1 MEQANR
7 KESTMKRMA
16 YVFVISAAVL
26 WGTIGIYSN
35 QLSQYGANVLQI
47 VSIRAIFAALAIF
60 VFILLKDRRLLN
72 IDIHDWKYF
81 FGTGILSFVF
91 FNWCYF
97 IAINKTTLS
106 TAAILLYTAPAIV
119 MVLSIILF
127 KEKLTGRKVAALI
140 LTFIGC
146 AFVTAVVKGRQ
157 NISPLGILAGLG
169 SGLGYALYSIF
180 GRYALK
186 KYDPITVTLYT
197 FVFASIGLIPIS
209 DIKGLFCLLSNTGAL
224 CNAVLLGLIATVLPF
239 LLYTKGLSYLETSKA
254 SIIATV
260 EPVVATV
267 IGIILFGEPITI
279 YKIIGI
285 FLVVFAVSIL
295 EQKKENIQ
303 ESL

>member
-1 MEQANR
+1 
-7 KESTMKRMA
+7 MKRVA

-26 WGTIGIYSN
+26 WGTIGIYSK
-35 QLSQYGANVLQI
+35 QLSQYGASVLQI

-60 VFILLKDRRLLN
+60 VFILLKDRKLLN

-106 TAAILLYTAPAIV
+106 AAAILLYTAPSIV
-119 MVLSIILF
+119 MVFSIMLF

-146 AFVTAVVKGRQ
+146 VFVTGVVKGTGQ
-157 NISPLGILAGLG
+157 DISLLGILAGLG
-169 SGLGYALYSIF
+169 SGFGYALYSIF

-209 DIKGLFCLLSNTGAL
+209 DIKGLFGLLSSTGAF
-224 CNAVLLGLIATVLPF
+224 CNAILLGLTATVMPF

-254 SIIATV
+254 SIIATI

-279 YKIIGI
+279 YKIIGV

-295 EQKKENIQ
+295 EQKKENVQ

>member
-1 MEQANR
+1 
-7 KESTMKRMA
+7 MKRVA

-26 WGTIGIYSN
+26 WGTIGIYSK
-35 QLSQYGANVLQI
+35 QLSQYGASVLHI

-60 VFILLKDRRLLN
+60 IFILLKDKKHLN

-119 MVLSIILF
+119 MVFSIILF

-146 AFVTAVVKGRQ
+146 VFVTGVIKGKQ
-157 NISPLGILAGLG
+157 DISPLGILAGMG
-169 SGLGYALYSIF
+169 SGFGYALYSVF
-180 GRYALK
+180 GRYALR
-186 KYDPITVTLYT
+186 KYDPITVTFYT
-197 FVFASIGLIPIS
+197 FVFASVGLIPIS
-209 DIKGLFCLLSNTGAL
+209 DIKGLFCLLSNTGAF
-224 CNAVLLGLIATVLPF
+224 CNAILLGLAATVLPF
-239 LLYTKGLSYLETSKA
+239 LLYTKGLFCLETSKA
-254 SIIATV
+254 SIIATI

-295 EQKKENIQ
+295 EQKK
-303 ESL
+303 S

>member
-1 MEQANR
+1 
-7 KESTMKRMA
+7 MKRMA
-16 YVFVISAAVL
+16 YAFVISAAVL
-26 WGTIGIYSN
+26 WGTIGMYSK
-35 QLSQYGANVLQI
+35 QLSKFGTSVLQI
-47 VSIRAIFAALAIF
+47 VSIRSIFAALAIF
-60 VFILLKDRRLLN
+60 VFILLKDRKLLN

-106 TAAILLYTAPAIV
+106 TSAILLYTAPAIV

-146 AFVTAVVKGRQ
+146 AFVTGVVKGGQ
-157 NISPLGILAGLG
+157 DISPLGILAGLG

-209 DIKGLFCLLSNTGAL
+209 DIKGLFGLLSNTVAF
-224 CNAVLLGLIATVLPF
+224 CNAILLGLAATVLPF

-254 SIIATV
+254 SIIATI

-295 EQKKENIQ
+295 EQKK
-303 ESL
+303 S

>member
-1 MEQANR
+1 
-7 KESTMKRMA
+7 MKRLA

-60 VFILLKDRRLLN
+60 IFILLKDKKHLN

-119 MVLSIILF
+119 MVFSIILF
-127 KEKLTGRKVAALI
+127 KEKLTKRKVAALI

-146 AFVTAVVKGRQ
+146 AFVTGVVKGGQ
-157 NISPLGILAGLG
+157 DISPLGILAGLG
-169 SGLGYALYSIF
+169 SGFGYALYSVF

-209 DIKGLFCLLSNTGAL
+209 DIKGLFGLLSNTVAF
-224 CNAVLLGLIATVLPF
+224 CNAILLGLAATVLPF

-254 SIIATV
+254 SIIATI
-260 EPVVATV
+260 EPVVATI
-267 IGIILFGEPITI
+267 IGIILFGEPITVF
-279 YKIIGI
+279 KIMGV

-295 EQKKENIQ
+295 EQKKG
-303 ESL
+303 

>member
-7 KESTMKRMA
+7 KESPMKRMA
-16 YVFVISAAVL
+16 YAFVISAAVL
-26 WGTIGIYSN
+26 WGTIGMYSK
-35 QLSQYGANVLQI
+35 QLSQFGTSVLQI

-60 VFILLKDRRLLN
+60 VFILLKDRKLLN

-119 MVLSIILF
+119 MVLSVILF

-146 AFVTAVVKGRQ
+146 AFVTGVVKGGQ
-157 NISPLGILAGLG
+157 DISPLGILAGLG

-209 DIKGLFCLLSNTGAL
+209 DIKGLFGLLSNTVAF
-224 CNAVLLGLIATVLPF
+224 CNAILLGLAATVLPF

-254 SIIATV
+254 SIIATI

-295 EQKKENIQ
+295 EQKK
-303 ESL
+303 S

>member
-1 MEQANR
+1 
-7 KESTMKRMA
+7 MKRLA

-26 WGTIGIYSN
+26 WGTIGMYSK
-35 QLSQYGANVLQI
+35 QLSKFGTSVLQI

-60 VFILLKDRRLLN
+60 VFILLKDRKLLN

-146 AFVTAVVKGRQ
+146 VFVTGVIKGKQ
-157 NISPLGILAGLG
+157 DISPLGILAGMG
-169 SGLGYALYSIF
+169 SGFGYALYSVF
-180 GRYALK
+180 GRYALR
-186 KYDPITVTLYT
+186 KYDPITVTFYT

-209 DIKGLFCLLSNTGAL
+209 DIKGLFGLLSSTVAF
-224 CNAVLLGLIATVLPF
+224 CNAVLLGLAATVMPF

>member
-1 MEQANR
+1 
-7 KESTMKRMA
+7 MKRVA

-26 WGTIGIYSN
+26 WGTIGIYSK
-35 QLSQYGANVLQI
+35 QLSQYGASVLHI

-60 VFILLKDRRLLN
+60 IFILLKDKKHLN

-106 TAAILLYTAPAIV
+106 TAAILLYTAPSIV
-119 MVLSIILF
+119 MVFSIILF

-146 AFVTAVVKGRQ
+146 VFVTGVIKGKQ
-157 NISPLGILAGLG
+157 DISPLGILAGMG
-169 SGLGYALYSIF
+169 SGFGYALYSVF
-180 GRYALK
+180 GRYALR
-186 KYDPITVTLYT
+186 KYDPITVTFYT
-197 FVFASIGLIPIS
+197 FVFASVGLIPIS
-209 DIKGLFCLLSNTGAL
+209 DIKGLFCLLSNTGAF
-224 CNAVLLGLIATVLPF
+224 CNAILLGLAATVLPF
-239 LLYTKGLSYLETSKA
+239 LLYTKGLSCLETSKA
-254 SIIATV
+254 SIIATI

-279 YKIIGI
+279 YKIIGV

-295 EQKKENIQ
+295 EQKKENVQ
-303 ESL
+303 ESI

>member
-1 MEQANR
+1 
-7 KESTMKRMA
+7 MKRVA

-26 WGTIGIYSN
+26 WGTIGIYSK
-35 QLSQYGANVLQI
+35 QLSQYGASVLHI

-60 VFILLKDRRLLN
+60 IFILLKDKKHLN

-119 MVLSIILF
+119 MVFSIILF

-146 AFVTAVVKGRQ
+146 VFVTGVIKGKQ
-157 NISPLGILAGLG
+157 DISPLGILAGMG
-169 SGLGYALYSIF
+169 SGFGYALYSVF
-180 GRYALK
+180 GRYALR
-186 KYDPITVTLYT
+186 KYDPITVTFYT
-197 FVFASIGLIPIS
+197 FVFASVGLIPIS
-209 DIKGLFCLLSNTGAL
+209 DIKGLFCLLSNTGAF
-224 CNAVLLGLIATVLPF
+224 CNAILLGLAATVLPF
-239 LLYTKGLSYLETSKA
+239 LLYTKGLSCLETSKA
-254 SIIATV
+254 SIIATI

-279 YKIIGI
+279 YKIIGV

-295 EQKKENIQ
+295 EQKKENVQ
-303 ESL
+303 ESI